1 MLQDNR
7 RLKMSFFLSFSSLDS
22 AIESDGDEE
31 AGEINNIA
39 FEEFKE
45 RYKITLFH
53 ISGYY
58 CFYIACS
65 IQLLETLGK
74 MERRNVIQLPR
85 R

>member
-22 AIESDGDEE
+22 AIESDEE

-45 RYKITLFH
+45 RYKT
-53 ISGYY
+53 
-58 CFYIACS
+58 A
-65 IQLLETLGK
+65 TK
-74 MERRNVIQLPR
+74 
-85 R
+85 